1 MRTDSCAKDVLMEMS
16 LGPTERDYE
25 VDGCIGLKT
34 RDSKVTHLLL
44 ICLQASNA
52 TRFNKT

>member
-16 LGPTERDYE
+16 LGPIERDYE